1 METCARARYPDGTA
15 PHLPGKEAL
24 MGPTLIFIPA
34 RYASSRFPGK
44 PLAQIAG
51 VTGISRSL
59 IERTYEAA
67 VSAGGVDAVYV
78 TTDDE
83 RIAAAARS
91 VGADVVMTSSECRN
105 GTERCAEA
113 LEVLG
118 HDEAVVIN
126 VQGDAP
132 LTPQWYIEA
141 LIDVMATRPEVDVA
155 TPVIRA
161 SGAHLEKL
169 RQDRK
174 AGRVGGTTAAFTRTG
189 RALYFSK
196 EPIPFVGEPVAPDA
210 PSPVF
215 HHVGIYA
222 YRSAVL
228 RRYIA
233 LEQGPYEKLEGL
245 EQLRFIEND
254 IDVHCVEV
262 DARGREFWELNNP
275 SDIVIIEEIMRREGL
290 E

>member
-1 METCARARYPDGTA
+1 
-15 PHLPGKEAL
+15 

-44 PLAQIAG
+44 PLAPLVG
-51 VTGISRSL
+51 STDRSRSL
-59 IERTYEAA
+59 IERTYDAA
-67 VSAGGVDAVYV
+67 VSARGVDGVYV
-78 TTDDE
+78 TTDDD

-91 VGADVVMTSSECRN
+91 AGAEVVMTSSDCRN

-113 LEVLG
+113 LQVLG

-161 SGAHLEKL
+161 NGAHLEKL
-169 RQDRK
+169 REDRK

-196 EPIPFVGEPVAPDA
+196 EPIPFVGEAIAPEA

-222 YRSAVL
+222 YRSAAL
-228 RRYIA
+228 RRYMA
-233 LEQGPYEKLEGL
+233 LDPGPYEKLEGL

-254 IDVHCVEV
+254 IDVHCIEV

-275 SDIVIIEEIMRREGL
+275 SDIAIIEEIMRREGL

>member
-1 METCARARYPDGTA
+1 
-15 PHLPGKEAL
+15 

-118 HDEAVVIN
+118 HHEAVVIN

-196 EPIPFVGEPVAPDA
+196 EPIPFVGEPVAPEA